1 MNTALASLA
10 VGLLAPS
17 QEAIWRRTA
26 ALLGLVAEVPVLT
39 GTVRRRVTGNS
50 RVTGTL
56 AAQGTVLAS
65 TDLVNIA
72 LASMALASTVP
83 AGTAPEAGTA
93 RPPRMVRR
101 QGPAIIVRRAAAT

>member
-65 TDLVNIA
+65 T
-72 LASMALASTVP
+72 VP